1 MLAGDEEV
9 DTADEELEL
18 ESVDIDEE
26 EGELEVVTPLELDDG
41 GTDAEELDVRVLD
54 KVVEVEDFTERAA

>member
-1 MLAGDEEV
+1 VLAGDEEV
-9 DTADEELEL
+9 DTVDEELEL